1 VFNYIGDEMTTLTT
15 ASQSTEM
22 LAPEPTPAAA
32 RTPYLAIDDQAA
44 DRLFREARTANA
56 FTDEPVTEE
65 HVRQIY
71 ELAKFGPTALN
82 AQPLRIT
89 LIRSAEARARL
100 VKLMAPGNQAKT
112 AAAPLV
118 AILSYDVDF
127 HDRLPEVFPHAP
139 GVREGFVD
147 QTERR
152 VAFASMN
159 AAMQAGYFIM
169 AVRAAGLAAGPMGG
183 FTADGINTEFFADGS
198 QRVLMVVNIGRPG
211 PDAWGQR
218 LPRLTFAEA
227 VTAL

>member
-1 VFNYIGDEMTTLTT
+1 MTLI
-15 ASQSTEM
+15 AESLPTEI
-22 LAPEPTPAAA
+22 LAPTAAPAAPI
-32 RTPYLAIDDQAA
+32 TPYLAIDEQAA
-44 DRLFREARTANA
+44 DQLFRDARTANT
-56 FTDEPVTEE
+56 FTSEPVTDE
-65 HVRQIY
+65 HIREIY

-89 LIRSAEARARL
+89 LVRSDEARARL
-100 VKLMAPGNQAKT
+100 VKLMAPGNQVKT

-139 GVREGFVD
+139 KMRDGFVD

-183 FTADGINTEFFADGS
+183 FTTEGINAEFFPDGS

-211 PDAWGQR
+211 PDAWAQR
-218 LPRLTFAEA
+218 LPRLTFADA
-227 VTAL
+227 VTEL